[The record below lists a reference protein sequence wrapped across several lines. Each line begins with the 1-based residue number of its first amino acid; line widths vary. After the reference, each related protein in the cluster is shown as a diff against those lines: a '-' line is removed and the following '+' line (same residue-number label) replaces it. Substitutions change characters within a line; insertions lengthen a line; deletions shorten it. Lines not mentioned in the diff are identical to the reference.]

1 MKKKQI
7 LIVED
12 ERIEADNVKASLQ
25 KIGYDVCGIAVSGE
39 EAIQKAEEMHP
50 DLVLMD
56 LVLKGEA
63 ENVLAALK
71 ICSIFNIPI
80 VYFSTDENSKKL
92 EGTRI
97 PEPFCYILR
106 PFEDRD
112 VHSTIDVALHQ
123 HKIRNNLEETE
134 KKYQSVVENAHDAIY
149 MMTPKRLQ
157 YVNPAFEK
165 LSGYKKSEL
174 CSDKFDFWNIIHPN
188 DVKRIEKN
196 SKNMGKNGIRNKE
209 FRIVTKNKEVKIV
222 KANTVN
228 IGINKE
234 VVEVG
239 ILKDITKHK
248 NTEFELK
255 EIVEKLQR
263 TFEMTINALVTA
275 VETRDPYTA
284 GHQKRVTDLACAIAN
299 EMGLAKDK
307 IEGVRL
313 AGTIHD
319 IGKIQIPYEILTKP
333 TSLSKIES
341 VMIKMHP
348 QVGYDI
354 LKEIEFP
361 SPVAQI
367 ILQHHEK
374 IDGSGYPAGLSGDEI
389 LIEARII
396 AVADIIEAMS
406 SHRPYRPAL
415 GIDAALNEA
424 IKFKGIFYEPEVVD
438 ACLKLFREK
447 KYTLK

>member
-12 ERIEADNVKASLQ
+12 ERIEADNVKTSLQ
-25 KIGYDVCGIAVSGE
+25 RVGYDVCGIAVSGE
-39 EAIQKAEEMHP
+39 DAFKKAEEMHP

-56 LVLKGEA
+56 LVLKGET

-71 ICSIFNIPI
+71 ICSVFNIPI
-80 VYFSTDENSKKL
+80 VYFATDENSNKL
-92 EGTRI
+92 ERARRT
-97 PEPFCYILR
+97 EPFCYILR

-112 VHSTIDVALHQ
+112 VHSTIEVALNQ
-123 HKIRNNLEETE
+123 HKIKNSLEETE
-134 KKYQSVVENAHDAIY
+134 KRYQSVVKNAHDAIY
-149 MMTPKRLQ
+149 MMTPKRFQ

-165 LSGYKKSEL
+165 LTGYSKNEL
-174 CSDKFDFWNIIHPN
+174 CSDKFDFWNIIHPD
-188 DVKRIEKN
+188 DVKKIEKN
-196 SKNMGKNGIRNKE
+196 TKNMGKNGIRNKE
-209 FRIVTKNKEVKIV
+209 FRIVTKNKQVKIV

-239 ILKDITKHK
+239 ILKDVTKHK

-255 EIVEKLQR
+255 ESVEKLRR
-263 TFEMTINALVTA
+263 TFQMTINALVTA

-348 QVGYDI
+348 QVG
-354 LKEIEFP
+354 
-361 SPVAQI
+361 
-367 ILQHHEK
+367 
-374 IDGSGYPAGLSGDEI
+374 
-389 LIEARII
+389 
-396 AVADIIEAMS
+396 
-406 SHRPYRPAL
+406 
-415 GIDAALNEA
+415 
-424 IKFKGIFYEPEVVD
+424 
-438 ACLKLFREK
+438 
-447 KYTLK
+447 

>member
-25 KIGYDVCGIAVSGE
+25 KVGYDVCGIAVSGE
-39 EAIQKAEEMHP
+39 EALKKAEEMHP

-56 LVLKGEA
+56 LVLKGET
-63 ENVLAALK
+63 ESVLAALK
-71 ICSIFNIPI
+71 ICSVFNIPI
-80 VYFSTDENSKKL
+80 VYFATDENSKKL
-92 EGTRI
+92 ERTRRT
-97 PEPFCYILR
+97 EPFCYILR

-112 VHSTIDVALHQ
+112 VHSTIEVALHQ
-123 HKIRNNLEETE
+123 HKIKNNLEETE

-149 MMTPKRLQ
+149 MMTPERLQ

-165 LSGYKKSEL
+165 LTGYKKSEL
-174 CSDKFDFWNIIHPN
+174 CSDKFDFWNIIHPD
-188 DVKRIEKN
+188 DVKKIEKN
-196 SKNMGKNGIRNKE
+196 TKNKEKNGIRNNE
-209 FRIVTKNKEVKIV
+209 FRIVSKNKEVKIV

-239 ILKDITKHK
+239 ILKDITEHK
-248 NTEFELK
+248 NTEVELK
-255 EIVEKLQR
+255 ESVEKLQR

-348 QVGYDI
+348 QVGFDI
-354 LKEIEFP
+354 IKEIEFP
-361 SPVAQI
+361 SPVAQTV
-367 ILQHHEK
+367 LQHHEK

-415 GIDAALNEA
+415 GIDAALSEA
-424 IKFKGIFYEPEVVD
+424 IKFKGIFYDPEVVD

>member
-25 KIGYDVCGIAVSGE
+25 RVGYDVCGIAVSGE
-39 EAIQKAEEMHP
+39 EAFKKAEEMHP

-56 LVLKGEA
+56 LVLKGDT

-71 ICSIFNIPI
+71 ICSIFNIPV
-80 VYFSTDENSKKL
+80 VYFATEGNSKKL
-92 EGTRI
+92 ERERRT
-97 PEPFCYILR
+97 EPFCYILR

-112 VHSTIDVALHQ
+112 VHSTIEVALHQ
-123 HKIRNNLEETE
+123 HKIKNNLEETE
-134 KKYQSVVENAHDAIY
+134 KRYQSVVKNAHDAIY

-165 LSGYKKSEL
+165 LTGFKRSEL
-174 CSDKFDFWNIIHPN
+174 CSDKFDFWNIIHPD
-188 DVKRIEKN
+188 DVKKIEKN
-196 SKNMGKNGIRNKE
+196 QKNKGKNGIRNKE
-209 FRIVTKNKEVKIV
+209 FRVVSKNKEVKTV

-228 IGINKE
+228 IGINNE
-234 VVEVG
+234 AIEVG
-239 ILKDITKHK
+239 ILKDITKRK
-248 NTEFELK
+248 NAEFELK
-255 EIVEKLQR
+255 ESLKRLQR
-263 TFEMTINALVTA
+263 TFEMTINALVSA

-284 GHQKRVTDLACAIAN
+284 GHQKRVTELACAIAK

-313 AGTIHD
+313 AGTVHD

-333 TSLSKIES
+333 THLSTIES

-367 ILQHHEK
+367 VFQHHEK

-389 LIEARII
+389 LIEAKII

-415 GIDAALNEA
+415 GIDAALNEI
-424 IKFKGIFYEPEVVD
+424 IKFKGIFYDSAVVD
-438 ACLKLFREK
+438 VCLKLFREK

>member
-25 KIGYDVCGIAVSGE
+25 RIGYDVCGIAVSGE
-39 EAIQKAEEMHP
+39 DAFKKAEEMHP

-56 LVLKGEA
+56 LVLQGET
-63 ENVLAALK
+63 ESVLAALK

-80 VYFSTDENSKKL
+80 IYFEANENSKKL
-92 EGTRI
+92 ERARRT
-97 PEPFCYILR
+97 EPFCYILR

-112 VHSTIDVALHQ
+112 VHSTIEVALNQ
-123 HKIRNNLEETE
+123 HKIKNNLEETE
-134 KKYQSVVENAHDAIY
+134 KRYQSVVKNAHDAIY
-149 MMTPKRLQ
+149 MMTPERFQ

-165 LSGYKKSEL
+165 LTGYKKDEL
-174 CSDKFDFWNIIHPN
+174 CSEKFNFWNIIHPD
-188 DVKRIEKN
+188 DVKKIEKN
-196 SKNMGKNGIRNKE
+196 TKNMGKNGIRNKE
-209 FRIVTKNKEVKIV
+209 FRIVSKNKEVKIV

-239 ILKDITKHK
+239 ILKDITRQK
-248 NTEFELK
+248 NTELELK
-255 EIVEKLQR
+255 ESLEKLQR

-284 GHQKRVTDLACAIAN
+284 GHQKRVSDLACAIAN
-299 EMGLAKDK
+299 EMGLSKDK

-313 AGTIHD
+313 AGIIHD

-333 TSLSKIES
+333 THLSEIES

-361 SPVAQI
+361 NPVAQI
-367 ILQHHEK
+367 IIQHHEK

-415 GIDAALNEA
+415 GIKAALNEI
-424 IKFKGIFYEPEVVD
+424 IKYRGIYYDIEVVD
-438 ACLKLFREK
+438 ACLKLFQEK
-447 KYTLK
+447 NYLLS